1 VNIKKE
7 RSVQL
12 ETLPAEVLKI
22 LEVASIDGV
31 AAVADGSTVRYLV
44 VDVDKNPVLDL
55 TEDEKFEIVS
65 KRIMNQHRRAFEELA
80 K

>member
-1 VNIKKE
+1 MNIKKE